1 MMTTVT
7 TIAKFN
13 TFIFQ
18 KRLHRAISEYEL
30 CTSCTLFALLDTNH
44 MFTESH
50 IIIRIAQRLT
60 ISEKRLANNN
70 ALPDSEFI
78 KNEIKQDVEK
88 NC

>member
-7 TIAKFN
+7 TIAKCN

-18 KRLHRAISEYEL
+18 KRLHRAISKYEL
-30 CTSCTLFALLDTNH
+30 RTFFALLDTNH
-44 MFTESH
+44 MFTEGH
-50 IIIRIAQRLT
+50 IIIRIAQRQT

-70 ALPDSEFI
+70 AFPDSEFI

-88 NC
+88 TC